1 NFSGNCP
8 FHQDCLE
15 GMAAGPAIE
24 KRLGVK
30 GQNLLADDS
39 FWQIEAFYLAQC
51 AYNTTL
57 MFSPDRII
65 FGGGVMKQEHMKK
78 KVQDKFVELINGYVE
93 IPPIDSYIITPE
105 LGDNAGIIGGLALAR
120 KAVRNKQP

>member
-1 NFSGNCP
+1 
-8 FHQDCLE
+8 
-15 GMAAGPAIE
+15 
-24 KRLGVK
+24 
-30 GQNLLADDS
+30 
-39 FWQIEAFYLAQC
+39 
-51 AYNTTL
+51 
-57 MFSPDRII
+57 
-65 FGGGVMKQEHMKK
+65 GVMKQEHMKK

>member
-1 NFSGNCP
+1 
-8 FHQDCLE
+8 
-15 GMAAGPAIE
+15 
-24 KRLGVK
+24 
-30 GQNLLADDS
+30 
-39 FWQIEAFYLAQC
+39 
-51 AYNTTL
+51 
-57 MFSPDRII
+57 RII